1 MQHIF
6 LDKISSLSC
15 NVSVDYRILKS
26 LTKWDRAFSLG
37 MSNMIPLV
45 GGYLVMEQM
54 KIDGKIH
61 DHHHRCHSGEGVWL
75 LED

>member
-1 MQHIF
+1 MQLIF
-6 LDKISSLSC
+6 LDKVSSLSC

-26 LTKWDRAFSLG
+26 LTKWDRAFSLAI
-37 MSNMIPLV
+37 SKMIPLV
-45 GGYLVMEQM
+45 GGCSVMGQM

-61 DHHHRCHSGEGVWL
+61 DYRHSCHSGEGVWL